1 MSKRPLKAWNDVRQ
15 ELMQDPEMVKAY
27 REVANEAMGEALC
40 AVREARGLSQREVAE
55 RMGVTRSRISQI
67 EGAEGTALAL
77 EVLKRYAQ
85 AVGCRLELSL
95 KDNASGVEVTKLYLA
110 EAPVLAG
117 ADSHP
122 PIS

>member
-1 MSKRPLKAWNDVRQ
+1 MAKRPLKAWDDVRQ

-27 REVANEAMGEALC
+27 REVANEVIGEALC

-55 RMGVTRSRISQI
+55 RMGVTRSRVSQI

-77 EVLKRYAQ
+77 EVLRRYAQ

-95 KDNASGVEVTKLYLA
+95 KDSASGVEVARLYLA
-110 EAPVLAG
+110 EAPVSAE
-117 ADSHP
+117 ADSHQ